1 MHVLISGAG
10 IAGPTLAHRL
20 SRLGIRSTVVER
32 SDGRRGGGGPID
44 LRGRTVELAG
54 RMGILNEVEAVRTH
68 TEGVSF
74 VDADGRTV
82 LAVDPAVSGD
92 LELER
97 DDLVRILHDATRNDV
112 EYVFDDSI
120 RALAQDDAGVDVEF
134 ERGAPRR
141 FDLVLGADGLHSTV
155 RRLVFGPESS
165 FARYLGLYSA
175 SVGVDPGLGRENRG
189 VLHQEPGRTAGVYS
203 YRGKAA
209 AFFAFRP
216 REFPGDLRETAQ
228 QKKLVTEAYAGM
240 GWQVPKLL
248 AELEA
253 AEGIYADAVSQIHL
267 PSWSAGRVA
276 LLGDAA
282 YCASFLTGMGTSL
295 AMLGADALA
304 EGLATG
310 DHRAAFARYEEA
322 FRPEVTRHQ
331 AGIDESAARVVLP
344 HAVEHAI

>member
-10 IAGPTLAHRL
+10 VAGPTLAHGL
-20 SRLGIRSTVVER
+20 VRLGIRATVVER

-44 LRGRTVELAG
+44 LRGRTVDLAA
-54 RMGILNEVEAVRTH
+54 RMGILDEVEAVRTH
-68 TEGVSF
+68 TRGVCF
-74 VDADGRTV
+74 VDADGCPV
-82 LAVDPAVSGD
+82 AEFDPNVPGD

-97 DDLVRILHDATRNDV
+97 DDLVRILHTATENDV

-120 RALAQDDAGVDVEF
+120 RALAQDDSGVDVEF

-141 FDLVLGADGLHSTV
+141 FDLVIGADGLHSAV
-155 RRLVFGPESS
+155 RRIAFGPESS
-165 FARYLGLYSA
+165 YARYLGLYSA
-175 SVGVDPGLGRENRG
+175 SVRVDPGFGRANWG
-189 VLHQEPGRTAGVYS
+189 VIHQEPGRTAGVYS

-216 REFPGDLRETAQ
+216 REFPGDIRETEQ
-228 QKKLVTEAYAGM
+228 QKKLVTESYAGM
-240 GWQVPKLL
+240 GWQVPRLL

-253 AEGIYADAVSQIHL
+253 ADDLYADAVSQIHL
-267 PSWSAGRVA
+267 PSWSSGRVA
-276 LLGDAA
+276 LVGDAA

-304 EGLATG
+304 GGLAAG

-322 FRPEVTRHQ
+322 FRPEVAEHQ
-331 AGIDESAARVVLP
+331 AGIEQSAARIVLP
-344 HAVEHAI
+344 HAAEHAV